1 MKQKARSFGL
11 FLCLL
16 VPKVSLMRLLF
27 LLLLISFSARAD
39 GYTPILQAV
48 VDGDNMAI
56 EALLKKGA
64 NAEAADETGMTAL
77 MIAAKSNPDAL
88 VPYVLISNGA
98 NPNRLHPK
106 TGWTALFYAVHYNSN
121 PDVVRALITNGATI
135 NRQDIFGKT
144 ALDYLPLNPKLRDT
158 NLENML
164 NSALYPSDSSAS
176 R

>member
-64 NAEAADETGMTAL
+64 NAEAADETGMAAL

-98 NPNRLHPK
+98 DPNRLHPK

-121 PDVVRALITNGATI
+121 PDVVRALVIGGALL
-135 NRQDIFGKT
+135 NVRDIFGKT
-144 ALDYLPLNPKLRDT
+144 AADYLWLNPKLRDT
-158 NLENML
+158 ETADIL
-164 NSALYPSDSSAS
+164 NPDYYPSDSSAS